1 MQDPNPAAQPP
12 EESIA
17 PVPEPSSDPN
27 RTAADALLAD
37 DPRVL
42 QILSSEHS
50 SLVIQRSLAYNEAFE
65 RASMFLTF
73 LSMSFVAMALLA
85 QALNFEREFMVIASI
100 LIGFDFLIGIATY
113 IRIVGTG
120 VDDLHATQGM
130 NRIRQGYVR
139 IAPHVAPFFVT
150 GTHDDLRG
158 VFKTYGYADGGT
170 ALGDLA
176 YGLSTALGMVGL
188 IVAAIGGV
196 FVAVVTL
203 AFGGAGW
210 LAFAV
215 AAAMTLVVFALCARM
230 TLQQVARSQAALE
243 VLFPSPDSHSPA

>member
-1 MQDPNPAAQPP
+1 M
-12 EESIA
+12 
-17 PVPEPSSDPN
+17 
-27 RTAADALLAD
+27 
-37 DPRVL
+37 L

-130 NRIRQGYVR
+130 NAKGMC
-139 IAPHVAPFFVT
+139 
-150 GTHDDLRG
+150 
-158 VFKTYGYADGGT
+158 
-170 ALGDLA
+170 ALH
-176 YGLSTALGMVGL
+176 
-188 IVAAIGGV
+188 
-196 FVAVVTL
+196 
-203 AFGGAGW
+203 
-210 LAFAV
+210 
-215 AAAMTLVVFALCARM
+215 RM
-230 TLQQVARSQAALE
+230 SPRS
-243 VLFPSPDSHSPA
+243 S

>member
-1 MQDPNPAAQPP
+1 MQDPNAAPPPP
-12 EESIA
+12 EPLI
-17 PVPEPSSDPN
+17 PPEDEPLGDP
-27 RTAADALLAD
+27 TAGAADALLAE

-50 SLVIQRSLAYNEAFE
+50 SLITQRSLAYNEAFE
-65 RASMFLTF
+65 RAGMFLTF

-85 QALNFEREFMVIASI
+85 QALQFKRDFMVIASI

-196 FVAVVTL
+196 FGAVVTL

-243 VLFPSPDSHSPA
+243 VLFPSPDSDSPA

>member
-196 FVAVVTL
+196 FGAVVTL

>member
-1 MQDPNPAAQPP
+1 M
-12 EESIA
+12 
-17 PVPEPSSDPN
+17 
-27 RTAADALLAD
+27 
-37 DPRVL
+37 
-42 QILSSEHS
+42 
-50 SLVIQRSLAYNEAFE
+50 
-65 RASMFLTF
+65 
-73 LSMSFVAMALLA
+73 
-85 QALNFEREFMVIASI
+85 
-100 LIGFDFLIGIATY
+100 
-113 IRIVGTG
+113 
-120 VDDLHATQGM
+120 
-130 NRIRQGYVR
+130 
-139 IAPHVAPFFVT
+139 T

-196 FVAVVTL
+196 FGAVVTL